1 MPSVW
6 PRLTLPDLGLGMR
19 RACRLSGPLAA
30 LLAALSCAAQPP
42 TSKPGTPQSA
52 ADADNQG
59 IGCLGRVEP
68 GDGVVLI
75 AARSLTGQPSI
86 VGRLL
91 VNEGDAVQV
100 NQVIAELDSRSQ
112 LEAAERQAQARI
124 DVARRRLDQV
134 QAGAKPSDVA
144 AQQAEVERWQVELET
159 AQKEYQRYA
168 SLGNNVTASQVD
180 GLRARVDISTRALDQ
195 ARQRLNSLS
204 EVRPAD
210 VELVRA
216 ELQEAIQN
224 KALARAESEASLL
237 RSPINGRV
245 IKIHARPGAAVGAD
259 GVFELAPNEPM
270 YVVAEIPEGDIA
282 RVRVG
287 QRARISGKGL
297 VGPIQGTVE
306 RIGLLVQQKQV
317 LPADPAMFSDGRVV
331 DAWIKV
337 DDARAVQRL
346 IHLRVNVVIQL

>member
-1 MPSVW
+1 
-6 PRLTLPDLGLGMR
+6 
-19 RACRLSGPLAA
+19 
-30 LLAALSCAAQPP
+30 
-42 TSKPGTPQSA
+42 
-52 ADADNQG
+52 
-59 IGCLGRVEP
+59 
-68 GDGVVLI
+68 
-75 AARSLTGQPSI
+75 
-86 VGRLL
+86 
-91 VNEGDAVQV
+91 
-100 NQVIAELDSRSQ
+100 LDSRSQ